1 MKRPVRTTLVYALL
15 SAIAVMP
22 AAGLFAG
29 PLGWPLG
36 FKLALWLDLCGY
48 ALLLA
53 RWNGKGPGTIG
64 FPLAVLLGAV
74 VWPGVY
80 AGFLFL
86 GLGVLSWIRSGICF
100 GTPPLR
106 AACAEIVLVAG
117 GAGLVALLSP
127 GSTIAWAIGIWL
139 FFLVQSL
146 YFFVVPA
153 AGPQASAPV
162 REDTFEQA
170 YRDAR
175 RVLDEGMA
183 G

>member
-15 SAIAVMP
+15 SAVAVMP
-22 AAGLFAG
+22 ADWIFAG
-29 PLGWPLG
+29 PLGWSLG
-36 FKLALWLDLCGY
+36 FKLALWLDLCAY

-53 RWNGKGPGTIG
+53 RWSGQGPGAIG

-80 AGFLFL
+80 TGFFFL

-100 GTPPLR
+100 GAAPLR

-117 GAGLVALLSP
+117 GAGLVALLNP
-127 GSTIAWAIGIWL
+127 GSTIAWAVGIWL

-146 YFFVVPA
+146 YFFVVPT
-153 AGPQASAPV
+153 AGPQSDMLN
-162 REDTFEQA
+162 REDAFEQA
-170 YRDAR
+170 YRNAR
-175 RVLDEGMA
+175 RVLDEG
-183 G
+183 